1 MEFLPRDQ
9 IINELKQA
17 FPSYIDNFGIDAI
30 GIFEEE
36 GQDDTYHLGYTVT
49 KQGKTYHIHTPYIK
63 NNTGD
68 LAALKDEWTVETDDP
83 EQNDQRGYSDLESVF
98 REI

>member
-9 IINELKQA
+9 IMNELKQA
-17 FPSYIDNFGIDAI
+17 FPSYIDKFGIDAI

-36 GQDDTYHLGYTVT
+36 GPDDKYYLGYTVT

-68 LAALKDEWTVETDDP
+68 LASLEEEWTIETDDP
-83 EQNDQRGYSDLESVF
+83 EKNDHHGYSDLESIF

>member
-17 FPSYIDNFGIDAI
+17 FPSYIEKYGIDAI

-36 GQDDTYHLGYTVT
+36 GQDDKYHLGYTVT
-49 KQGKTYHIHTPYIK
+49 KQGKTYHVHTPYIK
-63 NNTGD
+63 NNSGD
-68 LAALKDEWTVETDDP
+68 LAPLKEEWNIETDDP
-83 EQNDQRGYSDLESVF
+83 DKKDQHGYSNLESVF